1 MEGWGCVV
9 SGWGDEGRLWLRVSF
24 LFCRLF
30 LLVARGGLWMTTRAR
45 EDSRYSTVES
55 IIRAPVCAKKD
66 GNRVRRRFRNLCWK
80 FLCFCVFGVSLVE
93 KKSYLM
99 GETGR
104 LTDGNMSENGRSC
117 GGYKRGGKGREV
129 FEGEGVA
136 GSGQRDCCCPR

>member
-1 MEGWGCVV
+1 
-9 SGWGDEGRLWLRVSF
+9 
-24 LFCRLF
+24 
-30 LLVARGGLWMTTRAR
+30 MTTRAR

-80 FLCFCVFGVSLVE
+80 FLSLCIFRVCLVG

-129 FEGEGVA
+129 LEGEGVA
-136 GSGQRDCCCPR
+136 GSGQWDFCFLDKCGVLRHKYEDLTELGMG